1 MRHPSARHPGAAPL
15 TTSPPAYTDRAHR
28 LRRALFVAS
37 PWVSTVAFFLLWEG
51 ACRLFN
57 VPSFVLPAPSAAI
70 AALIQYWPGI
80 WVNALQTLIT
90 TLIGFVIAVVF
101 GVVLGVAVGASAIL
115 YRALNPLLIGFNSIP
130 KVAVVPILVLWFGIG
145 TAPAIITAF
154 LVAFFP
160 ISVNVATGVATM
172 EPELEDVLRSL
183 GASRMDIL
191 YRVGLPRSLPYFF
204 ASLKIAI
211 TLAFVGAVISE
222 TVAANQGIGYLML
235 TASTTFR
242 VPLVFAALLVI
253 AAMGILMYAVAAW
266 FERRHTKWAIRGVDH
281 NRYAAGG

>member
-1 MRHPSARHPGAAPL
+1 V
-15 TTSPPAYTDRAHR
+15 R
-28 LRRALFVAS
+28 LRHALFIAS
-37 PWVSTVAFFLLWEG
+37 PWITTVAFFVLWE
-51 ACRLFN
+51 AICRLLN

-70 AALIQYWPGI
+70 GALIQYWPGI
-80 WVNALQTLIT
+80 WVNALQTFLT
-90 TLIGFVIAVVF
+90 TLTGFAIAVVF
-101 GVVLGVAVGASAIL
+101 GVVLGIAVGASTVL
-115 YRALNPLLIGFNSIP
+115 YRAINPLLIGFNSIP

-160 ISVNVATGVATM
+160 ISVNVATGIATM

-183 GASRMDIL
+183 GASRLDIL

-222 TVAANQGIGYLML
+222 TVASNQGIGYLML
-235 TASTTFR
+235 AASSSFR

-266 FERRHTKWAIRGVDH
+266 FERRHTKWAIRGTEHSRFAV
-281 NRYAAGG
+281 GG